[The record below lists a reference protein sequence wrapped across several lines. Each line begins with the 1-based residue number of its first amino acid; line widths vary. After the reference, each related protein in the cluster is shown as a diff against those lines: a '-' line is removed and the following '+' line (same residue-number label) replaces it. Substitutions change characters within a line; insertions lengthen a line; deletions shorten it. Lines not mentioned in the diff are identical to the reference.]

1 MTTNLAGRARRTVT
15 SRLSRRTATR
25 LVGVRDRR
33 VSLARLLAQRALPG
47 PVRRGLAAGGR
58 IWVRDPSLQVVQKV
72 GRAYLARP
80 LDTPQLTVL
89 TARNLAMVVDILE
102 HLDIEYFIVDNRSQ
116 TRTAV
121 AIRESERARLFS
133 ELRER
138 WAYEPVYI
146 RLARG
151 GVTSFERPQLA
162 RRALRMAG
170 AQVSEVLRVY
180 LVHAAGSFV
189 AEENLACDIEFWRE
203 NRRHG
208 ELIAPRDNR
217 VTPSV
222 PVDVPATRLTIGERD
237 YRSIEP
243 FSVKTPMDIDFPI
256 DIVYTWVDGS
266 DPDWAVRRDKHL
278 GVTDS
283 DALNRTAANVSRYL
297 SRDELR
303 YSLRS
308 IEMFAPWVRRIFIVT
323 DNQVPAW
330 LDQSSKA
337 VVVDH
342 REIFA
347 DPSVLPAF
355 NSHAIES
362 QLHHVDGLAEHYLYL
377 NDDMLFGRPVSP
389 ANFFGRNGLPKIYLS
404 PARIEWGEPS
414 IDDLPVMAAAK
425 NNREIL
431 LKDFGRYVSQ
441 KQKHTPYPHLRSVM
455 YEMEERYAEDFAR
468 TAASRFRHPSDISIA
483 SSLQQYYTFLT
494 GRAVLGSVGYTYVD
508 LADPSAPV
516 QLTRLRKTAEFDTF
530 CLNDTDSD
538 DVNFEEQMTMVRS
551 FFEDYFPLPSSFER
565 S

>member
-1 MTTNLAGRARRTVT
+1 
-15 SRLSRRTATR
+15 
-25 LVGVRDRR
+25 
-33 VSLARLLAQRALPG
+33 
-47 PVRRGLAAGGR
+47 
-58 IWVRDPSLQVVQKV
+58 
-72 GRAYLARP
+72 
-80 LDTPQLTVL
+80 
-89 TARNLAMVVDILE
+89 
-102 HLDIEYFIVDNRSQ
+102 
-116 TRTAV
+116 
-121 AIRESERARLFS
+121 
-133 ELRER
+133 
-138 WAYEPVYI
+138 
-146 RLARG
+146 
-151 GVTSFERPQLA
+151 
-162 RRALRMAG
+162 
-170 AQVSEVLRVY
+170 
-180 LVHAAGSFV
+180 
-189 AEENLACDIEFWRE
+189 
-203 NRRHG
+203 
-208 ELIAPRDNR
+208 
-217 VTPSV
+217 
-222 PVDVPATRLTIGERD
+222 
-237 YRSIEP
+237 
-243 FSVKTPMDIDFPI
+243 
-256 DIVYTWVDGS
+256 
-266 DPDWAVRRDKHL
+266 
-278 GVTDS
+278 
-283 DALNRTAANVSRYL
+283 
-297 SRDELR
+297 
-303 YSLRS
+303 
-308 IEMFAPWVRRIFIVT
+308 
-323 DNQVPAW
+323 VPAW

-516 QLTRLRKTAEFDTF
+516 QLARLRKTAEFDTF